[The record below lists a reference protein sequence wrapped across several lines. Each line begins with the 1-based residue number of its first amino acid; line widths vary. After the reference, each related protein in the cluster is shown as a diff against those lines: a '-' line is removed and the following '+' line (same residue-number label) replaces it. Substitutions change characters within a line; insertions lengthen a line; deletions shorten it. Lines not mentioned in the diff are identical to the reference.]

1 MKRRRE
7 SASPAHYAL
16 LSTLETNRMPRVSNK
31 IWGAGLSAI
40 VAGLFAVSF
49 MATGAAASSSPVAA
63 AAAGAA
69 EPTELKIG
77 KCLCVLQNALPPE
90 LRADPGVRW
99 AAAPLSLSVLARCHA
114 QADAVRLPVKEG

>member
-1 MKRRRE
+1 
-7 SASPAHYAL
+7 
-16 LSTLETNRMPRVSNK
+16 MPRVSNK

-77 KCLCVLQNALPPE
+77 MFLCV
-90 LRADPGVRW
+90 
-99 AAAPLSLSVLARCHA
+99 A
-114 QADAVRLPVKEG
+114 QGSAVRPPN

>member
-1 MKRRRE
+1 
-7 SASPAHYAL
+7 
-16 LSTLETNRMPRVSNK
+16 MPRVSNK

-49 MATGAAASSSPVAA
+49 MATGAAASTSPVAAAA

-77 KCLCVLQNALPPE
+77 TFLSMLHDAAPPV
-90 LRADPGVRW
+90 LRADPGAVW
-99 AAAPLSLSVLARCHA
+99 SAAPLSLSS
-114 QADAVRLPVKEG
+114 